1 MHRRWI
7 AVAGLTAAAAC
18 AVSGCTQTGRYVK
31 SRWEIVRPNPVCAD
45 TRFVVYFNEG
55 SDQLTAP
62 ARQVIAATAR
72 SYRGCDIAEVRVL
85 GLADAV
91 GAPEANLTLSQKRAR
106 RVAQALVEQHLPS
119 PAFDMAAQGD
129 QGAVRANGDDE
140 PLRRRAEVV
149 LTVKKH

>member
-1 MHRRWI
+1 MHKHWI
-7 AVAGLTAAAAC
+7 VGTGLAVAAAC
-18 AVSGCTQTGRYVK
+18 AVSGCAQTGRFVK
-31 SRWEIVRPNPVCAD
+31 SRSEIVRPATACVD

-55 SDQLTAP
+55 SDQLTQP

-72 SYRGCDIAEVRVL
+72 TYRSCNIAQIRVL

-106 RVAQALVEQHLPS
+106 RVAQALVEQHLPA

-149 LTVKKH
+149 LTVKPR